1 MHLIEITSTPAV
13 AGDRN
18 TAGGRP
24 ILAEGQDWPVCGCGQ
39 RMASI
44 LPFDIP
50 TDVPAFGGEHLNDVH
65 LLACPAACD
74 PAAVRPVHQR

>member
-24 ILAEGQDWPVCGCGQ
+24 ILADHGLFLG
-39 RMASI
+39 
-44 LPFDIP
+44 
-50 TDVPAFGGEHLNDVH
+50 NDVY
-65 LLACPAACD
+65 LLACPAA
-74 PAAVRPVHQR
+74 VWPVNQH